1 MKIWETIKLGRG
13 KLQLYTSRCFTLT
26 DEDGNIEYYGIKNS
40 AKYQPS
46 STIKKVDEDRIGGL
60 KLGKKTKEVIDMMES
75 FHGWADFRIVQKDD
89 HTIDVIVDDYSGEQV
104 YRDIENGD
112 ILLRIKTY

>member
-40 AKYQPS
+40 AKY
-46 STIKKVDEDRIGGL
+46 
-60 KLGKKTKEVIDMMES
+60 
-75 FHGWADFRIVQKDD
+75 
-89 HTIDVIVDDYSGEQV
+89 
-104 YRDIENGD
+104 
-112 ILLRIKTY
+112 